1 MNEPALIQEVLD
13 NSSLWF
19 VVGLGN
25 NPSRTAFSVASTIAA
40 HGKKV
45 IPIHPR
51 AESVHGEQGFTS
63 IAQAAAVHG
72 APDVVDMFV
81 NSDRVGELT
90 DQALAAGAKAVWF
103 QLGVVDYDAAKRVE
117 DLGRGMIMD
126 RCPAIEWS
134 RAPG

>member
-1 MNEPALIQEVLD
+1 MNEPALIREVLD
-13 NSSLWF
+13 DSALWF

-25 NPSRTAFSVASTIAA
+25 NPSRTAFAVARTLAS
-40 HGKKV
+40 HGKRV

-51 AESVHGEQGFTS
+51 AESVHGEVGYAT
-63 IAQAAAVHG
+63 ITDAAEALG

-81 NSDRVGELT
+81 NSDRVSALT
-90 DQALAAGAKAVWF
+90 DEAISAGAKAVWF

-117 DLGRGMIMD
+117 DAGRTMIMD

-134 RAPG
+134 H

>member
-1 MNEPALIQEVLD
+1 MNEPALIREVLD
-13 NSSLWF
+13 DSALWF

-25 NPSRTAFSVASTIAA
+25 NPSRTAFAVARTLAS
-40 HGKKV
+40 HGKRV

-51 AESVHGEQGFTS
+51 AESVHGEVGYAT
-63 IAQAAAVHG
+63 ITDAAEALG

-81 NSDRVGELT
+81 NSDRVSALT
-90 DQALAAGAKAVWF
+90 DEAISAGAKAVWF

-117 DLGRGMIMD
+117 DAGRTMIMD

-134 RAPG
+134 R

>member
-1 MNEPALIQEVLD
+1 MNEPALIREVLD
-13 NSSLWF
+13 DSALWF

-25 NPSRTAFSVASTIAA
+25 NPSRTAFAVARTLAA
-40 HGKKV
+40 HGKRV

-51 AESVHGEQGFTS
+51 AESVHGEVGYAT
-63 IAQAAAVHG
+63 ITDAAEALG

-81 NSDRVGELT
+81 NSDRVSALT
-90 DQALAAGAKAVWF
+90 DEAISVGAKAVWF

-117 DLGRGMIMD
+117 DAGRTMIMD

-134 RAPG
+134 R